1 MNWLNYCNDLSNY
14 ETIIDIFN
22 TYYQIIPTIF
32 DTSFFISF
40 IHKLQSNL
48 DHKQLIHVIRRSN
61 ILLLFSEAIRLND
74 NPDKLSP
81 LISPSRLQLTQLMNN
96 GQYSDEQLQ
105 IIKSTS
111 PLLLSI
117 AGAGTGKSHTLL
129 GRIELLKQLSY
140 PLNSIMAFSFTRAG
154 AKNLQR
160 RYPELQSQTFAQII
174 SNLYS
179 LNFPQQQ
186 VAEDLT
192 LYHTLKM
199 ANLRDDQRSI
209 ANKLLNCLKQLISF
223 NYFDTVNLDDGF
235 NQLNVLLT
243 NHYTEIIDLLNNI
256 HMTTLTLQ
264 TPIVYWSMLLNSQFK
279 LTVGLLNT
287 KYLIVDEAQDL
298 SIYEYILTLHFA
310 NVLNADLMLIGD
322 PNQTLY
328 EFRNAKADVMNH
340 LAKLS
345 SFDVY
350 TLTTNYRSNQAIL
363 NVANKFLKVLST
375 NQIAKIQLQA
385 FNKQIPQNAI
395 DYSSTA
401 KNNNGINDL
410 VKWSI
415 NKFKQK
421 QNIAVIAPTKRLAKY
436 YSGILEDA
444 FITNIGSNCR
454 TIYLPTDIQ
463 SSTNLSAAIQQLTRL
478 YESQPLAQAVPFTLL
493 QKQFDIELSK
503 TFQFK
508 NQQLPVELQN
518 AYFQIMSPNAQLN
531 NAISQ
536 MNQYQ
541 SVFPVLQY
549 LQDQCLYVENQY
561 NEFQQNQATQLVEQR
576 LNADFS
582 KYNII
587 VSTIHSIKG
596 LEFDNVLLINSIQSH
611 DGVTNDVVGQD
622 QMRLLMVGATRA
634 KHTEMLFNHYQDNAL
649 LSNPSTDND
658 INLFYDPLKTIS
670 NINMKNMMLSTKQ
683 QKPKF
688 H

>member
-1 MNWLNYCNDLSNY
+1 
-14 ETIIDIFN
+14 
-22 TYYQIIPTIF
+22 
-32 DTSFFISF
+32 
-40 IHKLQSNL
+40 
-48 DHKQLIHVIRRSN
+48 
-61 ILLLFSEAIRLND
+61 
-74 NPDKLSP
+74 
-81 LISPSRLQLTQLMNN
+81 
-96 GQYSDEQLQ
+96 
-105 IIKSTS
+105 
-111 PLLLSI
+111 
-117 AGAGTGKSHTLL
+117 
-129 GRIELLKQLSY
+129 
-140 PLNSIMAFSFTRAG
+140 
-154 AKNLQR
+154 
-160 RYPELQSQTFAQII
+160 
-174 SNLYS
+174 
-179 LNFPQQQ
+179 
-186 VAEDLT
+186 
-192 LYHTLKM
+192 
-199 ANLRDDQRSI
+199 
-209 ANKLLNCLKQLISF
+209 
-223 NYFDTVNLDDGF
+223 
-235 NQLNVLLT
+235 
-243 NHYTEIIDLLNNI
+243 
-256 HMTTLTLQ
+256 
-264 TPIVYWSMLLNSQFK
+264 
-279 LTVGLLNT
+279 
-287 KYLIVDEAQDL
+287 
-298 SIYEYILTLHFA
+298 
-310 NVLNADLMLIGD
+310 
-322 PNQTLY
+322 
-328 EFRNAKADVMNH
+328 MNH

-375 NQIAKIQLQA
+375 NQIAKIQLRA
-385 FNKQIPQNAI
+385 FSKQIPQNAI

-415 NKFKQK
+415 NKFKQE

-436 YSGILEDA
+436 YSGILEDS
-444 FITNIGSNCR
+444 FITNIDSNCR

-478 YESQPLAQAVPFTLL
+478 YESQPVAQAVPFTLL

-518 AYFQIMSPNAQLN
+518 AYFQIMSPNVQLN
-531 NAISQ
+531 NAVSQ

-596 LEFDNVLLINSIQSH
+596 LEFDNVLLINSVQSH
-611 DGVTNDVVGQD
+611 DGITNDVVGQD

-658 INLFYDPLKTIS
+658 VNLFYDPLKTIS
-670 NINMKNMMLSTKQ
+670 DINIKNIILATKQ